1 MGPATAMAL
10 QDSAGRFVPALI
22 AVLVY
27 LATIALAAM
36 LLVGGSAER
45 WRAERGSRLTVQ
57 LAPPATQEARQAA
70 IDRALTVIRALPGV
84 VRAEPVSEARLVAL
98 LQPWLA
104 APPEGAP
111 ALPAV
116 IDVELTA
123 DAGARA
129 DSVRER
135 FGAELPNA
143 RIDRGYAAQPP
154 VLRLM
159 RAIEALALLLVVLL
173 GATLA
178 ATVVFALRERLAA
191 RRETIEILHLL
202 GADGR
207 DIVDAA
213 VRGALITAMVGGAIG
228 LALGVTTLLVFFWA
242 ATPPGTERG
251 ADLSLSSTGWAALA
265 TLPLAAV
272 AIAAIAARL
281 TARRALAAMP

>member
-27 LATIALAAM
+27 LATMALAAM

-45 WRAERGSRLTVQ
+45 WRAERESRLTVQ
-57 LAPPATQEARQAA
+57 LAPSATQEARQAA
-70 IDRALTVIRALPGV
+70 VDRALVAIRGLPGV
-84 VRAEPVSEARLVAL
+84 ARAEPVPEARLAAL
-98 LQPWLA
+98 LRPWLA
-104 APPEGAP
+104 EGEP
-111 ALPAV
+111 GLPAV
-116 IDVELTA
+116 IDVELSA
-123 DAGARA
+123 DAGGRA
-129 DSVRER
+129 DSIRER
-135 FGAELPNA
+135 LGVELADA
-143 RIDRGYAAQPP
+143 RIDGGHAAHPP

-159 RAIEALALLLVVLL
+159 RAIEALALLVVVVL
-173 GATLA
+173 GGTLA
-178 ATVVFALRERLAA
+178 ATVVFAMRERLAA

-202 GADGR
+202 GADGN
-207 DIVDAA
+207 DIVDTA
-213 VRGALITAMVGGAIG
+213 VRRALITAMIGGAIG
-228 LALGVTTLLVFFWA
+228 LALGVATLLVFFWA

-251 ADLSLSSTGWAALA
+251 ADLSLSSTGWAALT

>member
-27 LATIALAAM
+27 LATMALAAM
-36 LLVGGSAER
+36 LLVGGSAEQ
-45 WRAERGSRLTVQ
+45 WRVERESWLTVQ
-57 LAPPATQEARQAA
+57 LAPSATQEARQAA
-70 IDRALTVIRALPGV
+70 VDRALVAIRGLPGV
-84 VRAEPVSEARLVAL
+84 ARAEPVPEARLAAL
-98 LQPWLA
+98 LRPWLA
-104 APPEGAP
+104 EGEP
-111 ALPAV
+111 GLPAV
-116 IDVELTA
+116 IDVELSA
-123 DAGARA
+123 DAGGRA
-129 DSVRER
+129 DSIRER
-135 FGAELPNA
+135 LGVELADA
-143 RIDRGYAAQPP
+143 RIDGGHAAHPP

-159 RAIEALALLLVVLL
+159 RAIEALALLVVVVL
-173 GATLA
+173 GGTLA
-178 ATVVFALRERLAA
+178 ATVVFAMRERLAA

-202 GADGR
+202 GADGN

-213 VRGALITAMVGGAIG
+213 VRRALITAMIGGAIG
-228 LALGVTTLLVFFWA
+228 LALGVATLLVFFWA

-251 ADLSLSSTGWAALA
+251 ADLSLSSTGWAALT

>member
-27 LATIALAAM
+27 LATMALAAM

-45 WRAERGSRLTVQ
+45 WRAERESRLTVQ
-57 LAPPATQEARQAA
+57 LAPSATQEARQAA
-70 IDRALTVIRALPGV
+70 VDRALVAIRGLPGV
-84 VRAEPVSEARLVAL
+84 ARAEPVPEARLAAL
-98 LQPWLA
+98 LRPWLA
-104 APPEGAP
+104 EGEP
-111 ALPAV
+111 GLPAV
-116 IDVELTA
+116 IDVELSA
-123 DAGARA
+123 DAGGRA
-129 DSVRER
+129 DSIRER
-135 FGAELPNA
+135 LGVELADA
-143 RIDRGYAAQPP
+143 RIDGGHAAHPP

-159 RAIEALALLLVVLL
+159 RAIEALALLVVVVL
-173 GATLA
+173 GGTLA
-178 ATVVFALRERLAA
+178 ATVVFAMRERLAA

-202 GADGR
+202 GADGN

-213 VRGALITAMVGGAIG
+213 VRRALITAMIGGATG
-228 LALGVTTLLVFFWA
+228 LALGVATLLVFFWA

>member
-27 LATIALAAM
+27 LATMALAAM

-45 WRAERGSRLTVQ
+45 WRAERESRLTVQ
-57 LAPPATQEARQAA
+57 LAPSATQEARQAA
-70 IDRALTVIRALPGV
+70 VDRALAAIRVLPGV
-84 VRAEPVSEARLVAL
+84 ARAEPVPEARLAAL
-98 LQPWLA
+98 LRPWLA
-104 APPEGAP
+104 EGEP
-111 ALPAV
+111 GLPAV
-116 IDVELTA
+116 IDVELSA
-123 DAGARA
+123 DAGGRA
-129 DSVRER
+129 DSIRER
-135 FGAELPNA
+135 LGVELADA
-143 RIDRGYAAQPP
+143 RIDGGHAAHPP

-159 RAIEALALLLVVLL
+159 RAIEALALLVVVVL
-173 GATLA
+173 GGTLA
-178 ATVVFALRERLAA
+178 ATVVFAMRERLAA

-202 GADGR
+202 GADGN

-213 VRGALITAMVGGAIG
+213 VRRALITAMIGGAIG
-228 LALGVTTLLVFFWA
+228 LAFGVATLLVFFWA
-242 ATPPGTERG
+242 ATPPGAERG
-251 ADLSLSSTGWAALA
+251 ADLSLSSTGWAALT

>member
-45 WRAERGSRLTVQ
+45 WRAERGGRLTVQ

-70 IDRALTVIRALPGV
+70 IDRALTVIRALPSV

-98 LQPWLA
+98 LRPWLA
-104 APPEGAP
+104 SASEGAP

-123 DAGARA
+123 DAGGRA
-129 DSVRER
+129 DSIRER
-135 FGAELPNA
+135 LGAELPNA
-143 RIDRGYAAQPP
+143 RIDGGHAAQPP
-154 VLRLM
+154 ALRLM

-173 GATLA
+173 GGTLA
-178 ATVVFALRERLAA
+178 ATVVFAMRERLAA

-213 VRGALITAMVGGAIG
+213 VRRALITAMVGAAIG

>member
-27 LATIALAAM
+27 LATMALAAM
-36 LLVGGSAER
+36 LLVGGSAEQ
-45 WRAERGSRLTVQ
+45 WRVERESRLTVQ
-57 LAPPATQEARQAA
+57 LAPSATQEARQAA
-70 IDRALTVIRALPGV
+70 VDRALVAIRGLPGV
-84 VRAEPVSEARLVAL
+84 ARAEPVPEARLAAL
-98 LQPWLA
+98 LRPWLA
-104 APPEGAP
+104 EGEP
-111 ALPAV
+111 GLPAV
-116 IDVELTA
+116 IDVELSA
-123 DAGARA
+123 DAGGRA
-129 DSVRER
+129 DSIRER
-135 FGAELPNA
+135 LGVELADA
-143 RIDRGYAAQPP
+143 RIDGGHAAHPP

-159 RAIEALALLLVVLL
+159 RAIEALALLVVVVL
-173 GATLA
+173 GGTLA
-178 ATVVFALRERLAA
+178 ATVVFAMRERLAA

-202 GADGR
+202 GADGK

-213 VRGALITAMVGGAIG
+213 VRRALITAMIGGAIG
-228 LALGVTTLLVFFWA
+228 LAFGVATLLVFFWA

-265 TLPLAAV
+265 TLPLAAI